1 MEDIT
6 KDELYDNKFAVINKK
21 RLKELDDVNNELGS
35 HKANIMLLNAIKEW
49 ADAYENDTGKELD
62 QEYLVV
68 NQDEPYADEV
78 WQLIKD
84 NED

>member
-1 MEDIT
+1 MNDIT
-6 KDELYDNKFAVINKK
+6 KDKLYENKFAVINKK
-21 RLKELDDVNNELGS
+21 RLIELDNAN
-35 HKANIMLLNAIKEW
+35 HKSEMHEANAMLLNALKEW
-49 ADAYENDTGKELD
+49 SDAYEDDTGKELD

-68 NQDEPYADEV
+68 NQDEPYANEI